1 MPHWF
6 ESETISRVLNN
17 FRAVPQDPRNILD
30 ILIVAFVVYEVIALV
45 RKTRAAQL
53 AKGAIVVLVVYAA
66 ANFLQLRTVTYL
78 MNAVLQIGFLAL
90 IVLFQPE
97 LRRAL
102 EQVGRTDKWASNL
115 FHSRRSDPSL
125 RGKWQNAC
133 LAICDAAEQLS
144 DTRTGALIV
153 LERSSNLSEVIRTGT
168 PLNADVNPE
177 MLGTIFYEGTP
188 LHDGAVVVRDGALKA
203 AGCVLPLSDNLE
215 IGKDM
220 GTRHRAALGMSENS
234 DAVVV
239 VVSEETGVISL
250 AKNGVLI
257 RRLDRQNLFELLQEE
272 LVPPEQKEA
281 KKQLF
286 RRIKHEK
293 KQNER

>member
-1 MPHWF
+1 MVF
-6 ESETISRVLNN
+6 NN
-17 FRAVPQDPRNILD
+17 FRAITQDPRNILD

-45 RKTRAAQL
+45 RKTRAAQV
-53 AKGAIVVLVVYAA
+53 AKGAVVLLVGYAVA
-66 ANFLQLRTVTYL
+66 YALELRTVTYL

-144 DTRTGALIV
+144 DTNTGALIV
-153 LERSSNLSEVIRTGT
+153 LERGSNLSEIIRTGT
-168 PLNADVNPE
+168 AINADVNPE
-177 MLGTIFYEGTP
+177 ILGTIFYEGTP
-188 LHDGAVVVRDGALKA
+188 LHDGAVVVRDGTLKA

-239 VVSEETGVISL
+239 VVSEPKTVC
-250 AKNGVLI
+250 
-257 RRLDRQNLFELLQEE
+257 
-272 LVPPEQKEA
+272 
-281 KKQLF
+281 
-286 RRIKHEK
+286 
-293 KQNER
+293 

>member
-1 MPHWF
+1 MADWF
-6 ESETISRVLNN
+6 ESGTLTMVFNN
-17 FRAVPQDPRNILD
+17 FRAITQDPRNILD

-45 RKTRAAQL
+45 RKTRAAQV
-53 AKGAIVVLVVYAA
+53 AKGAVVLLVGYAVA
-66 ANFLQLRTVTYL
+66 YALELRTVTYL

-115 FHSRRSDPSL
+115 FHSRRADPSL

-144 DTRTGALIV
+144 DTSTGALIV
-153 LERSSNLSEVIRTGT
+153 LERGSNLSEIIRTGT
-168 PLNADVNPE
+168 AINADVNPE
-177 MLGTIFYEGTP
+177 ILGTIFYEGTP
-188 LHDGAVVVRDGALKA
+188 LHDGAVVVRDGTLKA

-220 GTRHRAALGMSENS
+220 GTRHRAAIGITEENN
-234 DAVVV
+234 DIFAI
-239 VVSEETGVISL
+239 VVSEETGIISTVTGG
-250 AKNGVLI
+250 KI
-257 RRLDRQNLFELLQEE
+257 KRYMT
-272 LVPPEQKEA
+272 PETLSEQIEQAFGISTRPRKE
-281 KKQLF
+281 KPKEHKFL
-286 RRIKHEK
+286 
-293 KQNER
+293 